1 MELLGKRLAAHRAR
15 LGWTQAEV
23 AARVGISRAALSHL
37 ESSLSVAGERTV
49 AILAGLFGCE
59 PYELVVGTDYPP
71 AKVERLP
78 LVAARYTE
86 VAHTIACMDA
96 QLAVIAM
103 LDDSAVAAKV
113 GAEVERRWF
122 DELVALRSAS
132 LDPRERDAL
141 SAALERLRSATA
153 RPGPTGETHL
163 H

>member
-23 AARVGISRAALSHL
+23 AARVGISRVALSHL

-49 AILAGLFGCE
+49 AMLAGLFGCE

-86 VAHTIACMDA
+86 VAFQVGCMDA
-96 QLAVIAM
+96 QLAVMATLDGASKARIAP
-103 LDDSAVAAKV
+103 AV
-113 GAEVERRWF
+113 EQRWF
-122 DELVALRSAS
+122 EVLVALRSSA
-132 LDPRERDAL
+132 LDTRESDVL
-141 SAALERLRSATA
+141 SVALERLRVATSN
-153 RPGPTGETHL
+153 PG
-163 H
+163 

>member
-23 AARVGISRAALSHL
+23 AARVGISRVALSHL

-78 LVAARYTE
+78 LVVARYTE
-86 VAHTIACMDA
+86 VAHTIALVDA
-96 QLAVIAM
+96 QLAVVAM
-103 LDDSAVAAKV
+103 LDPATAATVAAQL
-113 GAEVERRWF
+113 EQRWF
-122 DELVALRSAS
+122 DVLVTLRSSS
-132 LDPRERDAL
+132 LDSREREAL
-141 SAALERLRSATA
+141 TAALDRLR
-153 RPGPTGETHL
+153 R
-163 H
+163 